1 MSFPIIGLI
10 ADDLTLTSFTDEANK
25 LGVTINFSA
34 KKFETDQ
41 LVEFSKLC
49 DVLCIEPNHISLSA
63 LKTIQ
68 RSGVLTYPP
77 IQAIEQLDKIQKHQ
91 PTNEMYSILVA
102 RSGHAQVSTWPISLI
117 TGNISIT
124 PVPGMSEELA
134 SRIQLSVIKLAGEIG
149 LVGAV
154 ELIVDADD
162 FTKLISI
169 NWLNPVVQDNLSVGS
184 ITSYAEQFLRAV
196 LDLPLG
202 STEALRSYTVSGSLT
217 TDENSDDYRPYLHLM
232 ARNPNL
238 KFNQATKKVS
248 VIGDNVE
255 NLLTEIIHTQQYF
268 SGEIKE

>member
-10 ADDLTLTSFTDEANK
+10 ADDSNLNSFADDAK
-25 LGVTINFSA
+25 RLGVTINFSA
-34 KKFETDQ
+34 NKFETDQ
-41 LVEFSKLC
+41 LVEFSKSCDFLC
-49 DVLCIEPNHISLSA
+49 VEPNHVSLSA
-63 LKTIQ
+63 LKTVQ

-77 IQAIEQLDKIQKHQ
+77 LQSIEQLGKIQKYR
-91 PTNEMYSILVA
+91 PTNYMYSILVA
-102 RSGHAQVSTWPISLI
+102 RSGHGQVSTWPITLI

-134 SRIQLSVIKLAGEIG
+134 SSIQLSTIKLAGEIG

-162 FTKLISI
+162 FTKLVSI
-169 NWLNPVVQDNLSVGS
+169 NWLNPVVQDNLCVGS
-184 ITSYAEQFLRAV
+184 VTGYAEQFLRAV

-202 STEALRSYTVSGSLT
+202 STEALRSYTVSGSLI
-217 TDENSDDYRPYLHLM
+217 TDANSNDYRPYLHLM

-238 KFNQATKKVS
+238 KFNQATKTVS
-248 VIGDNVE
+248 IIGDNVE
-255 NLLTEIIHTQQYF
+255 KLLTEIIHAQQYF

>member
-77 IQAIEQLDKIQKHQ
+77 IQTIEQLDKIQKHQ

-217 TDENSDDYRPYLHLM
+217 TDENSNDYRPYLHLM

-238 KFNQATKKVS
+238 KFNQATKRVS

-255 NLLTEIIHTQQYF
+255 NY
-268 SGEIKE
+268 